1 MSSANTSWSSAFAR
15 LIAEPGPDSERPK
28 PFNPNPPGVVRR
40 GSASHV
46 IFEFLQECPAR
57 RFTASEVISATG
69 LSRAAASWALHYL
82 SRTGQIDAV
91 PDGSRNEKWFLYCAK
106 KGAQLR
112 ASGAAAAAR
121 EVRVVRDEKAMPEPK
136 ESRLEPLRGGWYR
149 DLPAVENLRTVP
161 AGHGATAHPKA
172 LAWAKR
178 RAESLHTKQLPLDG
192 AGATAAP
199 SDVLPP
205 SAPAGRALN
214 DGGGGFTAAGNVRL
228 LGCAQ
233 SSEERVQPGVATTQ
247 EVVPR
252 VDLDHLARTDL
263 ANSGMGSTPGDLA
276 ECAVVAPSQR
286 DDAGKGDDGSDAD
299 PSSEVSFQQGVSNEQ
314 G

>member
-1 MSSANTSWSSAFAR
+1 MSDEKTSWSQAFQR
-15 LIAEPGPDSERPK
+15 LITEPGRKPERPK

-46 IFEFLQECPAR
+46 IFDFLQECQGR
-57 RFTASEVISATG
+57 QFTAQELIRATG
-69 LSRAAASWALHYL
+69 LSRAAASFGLHYL
-82 SRTGQIDAV
+82 SRTGQIDAI
-91 PDGSRNEKWFLYCAK
+91 PDGSRNEKWFLYSAK
-106 KGAQLR
+106 KGAQLKTSGSV
-112 ASGAAAAAR
+112 ASAR
-121 EVRVVRDEKAMPEPK
+121 EVRLVRDEKAMPEPK

-149 DLPAVENLRTVP
+149 DLPAVEDLRTVP
-161 AGHGATAHPKA
+161 EGHGVPTHPKA

-178 RAESLHTKQLPLDG
+178 RAESLHPEQLHLDR
-192 AGATAAP
+192 AGPTATSA
-199 SDVLPP
+199 DVLPS
-205 SAPAGRALN
+205 SAPEGRAVN
-214 DGGGGFTAAGNVRL
+214 DGFGGSAAARNARL
-228 LGCAQ
+228 LGCAK

-263 ANSGMGSTPGDLA
+263 ANSGMGPTPGDLA
-276 ECAVVAPSQR
+276 ECALVAPSQR
-286 DDAGKGDDGSDAD
+286 DDAGKGDVGTDAD

>member
-1 MSSANTSWSSAFAR
+1 MSDGNTSWSQAFQR
-15 LIAEPGPDSERPK
+15 LITEPGREPERPK

-57 RFTASEVISATG
+57 QFTAQEVIQATG
-69 LSRAAASWALHYL
+69 LSRAAASFGLHYL
-82 SRTGQIDAV
+82 SRTGQIDAI
-91 PDGSRNEKWFLYCAK
+91 PDGSRNEKWFLYSAK
-106 KGAQLR
+106 KGAQLKTSGSV
-112 ASGAAAAAR
+112 ASAR
-121 EVRVVRDEKAMPEPK
+121 EVRLVRDEKAMPEPK

-149 DLPAVENLRTVP
+149 DLPAVEDLRTVP
-161 AGHGATAHPKA
+161 TGHGATAHPKA

-178 RAESLHTKQLPLDG
+178 RAESLHTKQLPMDG

-205 SAPAGRALN
+205 SAPARRALN
-214 DGGGGFTAAGNVRL
+214 DGGGGFTAAGNARL

-233 SSEERVQPGVATTQ
+233 SSEERVQPGVAATQ
-247 EVVPR
+247 EAVQGVVLGHVER
-252 VDLDHLARTDL
+252 RDL
-263 ANSGMGSTPGDLA
+263 AHPGMGQAPGDLA
-276 ECAVVAPSQR
+276 ECAFVAPSQR

-314 G
+314 S